1 MYILIELQTDIDGN
15 TTNIVTGYKDRAE
28 AESAFYSTLAYAVTS
43 KVPRH
48 AVTLLDDDAAQMFR
62 GVYNHDTSEQ

>member
-15 TTNIVTGYKDRAE
+15 TANIVTGYKDRAE
-28 AESAFYSTLAYAVTS
+28 AESAYYAKLSFAVTS
-43 KVPRH
+43 TVPRH

-62 GVYNHDTSEQ
+62 GVYNHDISEQ